1 MEIRVLRNFLVVVR
15 EQNITRAAESLHIA
29 QPSLSKQLMD
39 LERELGKPLLIRG
52 KRKITLTDDGVLLR
66 KRAEEIVA
74 LMEKAQREIAS
85 DTAEISG
92 RIAIGGL
99 PPEKLLRAAAALR
112 TEHNGVQFDFY
123 ASDATDITERLD
135 HGVLDFAVLLE
146 PVDAA
151 KYDSFSLRDFAR
163 WGLVAPVGCALA
175 QKAAVR
181 REDLCSVPL
190 MIHRR
195 AGLQLEI
202 ARWAQTEPERLHVV
216 ATYNVVDGNPAAFV
230 RSGLGYYLTSE
241 DHLAANLDPDVCFRP
256 LEPPLEICHA
266 LVWKRYPVFSKAA
279 EAFLQRVRA
288 MCSEDG
294 ERD

>member
-1 MEIRVLRNFLVVVR
+1 MR
-15 EQNITRAAESLHIA
+15 TPHT
-29 QPSLSKQLMD
+29 PS
-39 LERELGKPLLIRG
+39 
-52 KRKITLTDDGVLLR
+52 
-66 KRAEEIVA
+66 IV
-74 LMEKAQREIAS
+74 S
-85 DTAEISG
+85 S
-92 RIAIGGL
+92 
-99 PPEKLLRAAAALR
+99 
-112 TEHNGVQFDFY
+112 
-123 ASDATDITERLD
+123 
-135 HGVLDFAVLLE
+135 
-146 PVDAA
+146 
-151 KYDSFSLRDFAR
+151 
-163 WGLVAPVGCALA
+163 
-175 QKAAVR
+175 
-181 REDLCSVPL
+181 
-190 MIHRR
+190 
-195 AGLQLEI
+195 AGLQREI